1 MEVKPTRLL
10 ILDDELPIGRL
21 LVRVARAIGWQG
33 ASTASVAEFQALV
46 RAAHPDV
53 ILLDLHLGAADGIEQ
68 LRFLHA
74 ERYRGS
80 IVLMSGFADRVLD
93 AARRLGM
100 SLGLVVVAVIQKP
113 ATVEQ
118 IRAVLGSIQGD
129 RRDDLAAL
137 APSERVPPSCEQL
150 SAARLGQAVADGELR
165 LTFQP
170 IVGGV
175 SRTVEKLEALARWH
189 HPERGVVM
197 PDEFIPLGEQDVD
210 VIDRLTL
217 WVVRTAIEQSKLLRR
232 LAFPATIA
240 VNLSAK
246 NLRSLD
252 FPDQIA
258 ALVADLGASPAD
270 LTLEIT
276 ESAAT
281 EDPNVT
287 IDILTR
293 LRLKGFGL
301 AMDDFGTGFSSLKAL
316 LNSPFSELKIDKSF
330 VANALTSREARVVV
344 KQVARLAR
352 DLGLKTVA
360 EGVETQSVVDQMLE
374 FGVDSIQGYHISRPL
389 QADQLP
395 AWLADW
401 SQAA

>member
-1 MEVKPTRLL
+1 M
-10 ILDDELPIGRL
+10 
-21 LVRVARAIGWQG
+21 
-33 ASTASVAEFQALV
+33 
-46 RAAHPDV
+46 
-53 ILLDLHLGAADGIEQ
+53 
-68 LRFLHA
+68 
-74 ERYRGS
+74 
-80 IVLMSGFADRVLD
+80 
-93 AARRLGM
+93 
-100 SLGLVVVAVIQKP
+100 
-113 ATVEQ
+113 
-118 IRAVLGSIQGD
+118 
-129 RRDDLAAL
+129 
-137 APSERVPPSCEQL
+137 
-150 SAARLGQAVADGELR
+150 
-165 LTFQP
+165 
-170 IVGGV
+170 
-175 SRTVEKLEALARWH
+175 
-189 HPERGVVM
+189 
-197 PDEFIPLGEQDVD
+197 
-210 VIDRLTL
+210 
-217 WVVRTAIEQSKLLRR
+217 
-232 LAFPATIA
+232 
-240 VNLSAK
+240 NLSAK